1 MKQYIRIGAGAG
13 FSGDRIEPAVDLA
26 ARGQLDYLVFEC
38 LAERTI
44 ALAQGRK
51 ARDPES
57 GYDPL
62 LEERMSACLPICH
75 QNKCKIISNMGAAN
89 PLAAM
94 RRTAEIARG
103 LGLTGLTIT
112 AVTGDDVWPII
123 TQESYT
129 LLESGAP
136 LSSLGSQ
143 VVSANAYLGV
153 EGIIEAL
160 ASDADIVLTGRV
172 ADPALFL
179 APLIFEFGWSMKD
192 YPLLGQ
198 GTTLGHLM
206 ECAGQVSG
214 GYFADPGLKDVPGLA
229 ELGFPIAEV
238 SADGNFII
246 TKLPETGGR
255 VTPATCKEQL
265 LYEIH
270 DPEQYFTPDVVA
282 DFSQV
287 TIEEIGLNRVQ
298 ICGGRGK
305 GPTGLL
311 KVSVGYR
318 DGFMGEGQI
327 SYGGSTA
334 VARARLAL
342 DIVRARLENKK
353 DSYEDLRFDIIGINT
368 LYGDQISTGQPYEA
382 RIRVSGK
389 ATDPRFAAQIGRE
402 VESLYT
408 NGPAGGGGV
417 YKSVQEC
424 LAVQSI
430 LIDRKL
436 APIKV
441 HSINL

>member
-1 MKQYIRIGAGAG
+1 MKQHIRIGAGAG

-26 ARGQLDYLVFEC
+26 ARGKLDYLIFEC

-51 ARDPES
+51 AKDPES
-57 GYDPL
+57 GFDPL
-62 LEERMSACLPICH
+62 LEERMLACLPLCH

-94 RRTAEIARG
+94 RRTAEIAKG
-103 LGLTGLTIT
+103 LGLTGLKIA
-112 AVTGDDVWPII
+112 AVTGDDVWPMI

-129 LLESGAP
+129 LLESGET
-136 LSSLGSQ
+136 LSSLGAK

-153 EGIIEAL
+153 AGIIEAL

-179 APLIFEFGWSMKD
+179 APLIFEFGWSMTD

-214 GYFADPGLKDVPGLA
+214 GYFADPRLKDIPGLA

-238 SADGNFII
+238 SADGNFMI
-246 TKLPETGGR
+246 TKLAGTGGR
-255 VTPATCKEQL
+255 VTTATCKEQL

-270 DPEQYFTPDVVA
+270 DPKQYFTPDVVA

-287 TIEEIGLNRVQ
+287 TMEEIGLDRVRVS
-298 ICGGRGK
+298 GGG
-305 GPTGLL
+305 GTAPTGLL

-318 DGFMGEGQI
+318 DGFIGEGQI

-342 DIVRARLENKK
+342 DIVRSRLESKK
-353 DSYEDLRFDIIGINT
+353 EIYEDLRFDIIGINT
-368 LYGDQISTGQPYEA
+368 LYGDQISAGQPYEA
-382 RIRVSGK
+382 RIRISGK
-389 ATDPRFAAQIGRE
+389 AADHRLAATIGQE

-430 LIDRKL
+430 LIDRRVATPEIHHIYL
-436 APIKV
+436 
-441 HSINL
+441 